1 MKLVKNTK
9 ALLCLLFFA
18 TWVNLFPQVNPVDF
32 LKKAKADYAVPD
44 APAFKILQTDPSTVL
59 RPTSSREVAV
69 TVANLF
75 KGGKIP
81 DNYALE
87 ISPGLLLANSLDNYK
102 KNPLCYRARISFA
115 TKTMENSAKHIGL
128 GVRLTLYDDTDLRL
142 NTNYEEKLIKIG
154 KTSDDLNSSCADELA
169 DKIADDNFSI
179 LLDECMEAKK
189 DYISKKINALRD
201 SVKEKNWNAPIVEM
215 GFATSALSG
224 DSLAKSLSVN
234 SYQFWFSAALPLGKE
249 GQIIA
254 GLNGGVSKN
263 DKDELKKSEGSLGV
277 RGYYGTNNQK
287 LFLEADIKVAS
298 EMFPS
303 YSLNIGYEYNVTNGL
318 WADISLGLIK
328 KDGSKFVSS
337 SSLNFRFATPE

>member
-1 MKLVKNTK
+1 MKLLRK
-9 ALLCLLFFA
+9 AKILLGLLFFA
-18 TWVNLFPQVNPVDF
+18 TWANLFPQTNPNDF
-32 LKKAKADYAVPD
+32 LKKAKADYAIPD
-44 APAFKILQTDPSTVL
+44 APAFKILQTDPTSVL

-69 TVANLF
+69 TIANLF

-102 KNPLCYRARISFA
+102 KNPFFYRARISFA
-115 TKTMENSAKHIGL
+115 TKTMENSVKHLGL

-142 NTNYEEKLIKIG
+142 NNGYEEILKKIG
-154 KTSDDLNSSCADELA
+154 KSSDDLNSSCADELA
-169 DKIADDNFSI
+169 AKITDDNFNA
-179 LLDECMEAKK
+179 LLEECIDAKK
-189 DYISKKINALRD
+189 EYFSKKINVIRD

-224 DSLAKSLSVN
+224 DSLAKSLFVT
-234 SYQFWFSAALPLGKE
+234 SYQFWLSAALPLGKD
-249 GQIIA
+249 GQVVA

-277 RGYYGTNNQK
+277 RGYYGTNKQK
-287 LFLEADIKVAS
+287 LFLEADIKAAS
-298 EMFPS
+298 EILPS
-303 YSLNIGYEYNVTNGL
+303 YSLNIGYEYNVMNGV
-318 WADISLGLIK
+318 WADLSLGLIK